1 MIIVPPDHAVIRESI
16 VKHLA
21 SKKRDYIDV
30 SYVTD
35 FDGTVYKLSSG
46 SPEDPDNKDMLC
58 MSIQVVGFDE
68 IVASMGGPEF
78 LQDTCYAKYLRETE
92 KGDGTRTFNVT
103 VLANVSEL
111 TEDAYGA
118 CLPPAPPRAA
128 AAHRLTLPPAL
139 PCRELRVRLGVHEAE
154 PAGVPARASAG
165 GAGGRVE
172 GGDDRRGDQVQAGGV
187 DLRLPRAGQGH
198 GGVRPELPR
207 PERHGDCARVPGGV
221 QGGQEAAQA
230 RLLACRELRPRP
242 AGRAALVQPREV
254 GGDRRVSQPQ

>member
-78 LQDTCYAKYLRETE
+78 LQDPDNKGVLWTRLHFCCLQRHRAAQRRRDTRVTPSLRRDSAQLL
-92 KGDGTRTFNVT
+92 KIV
-103 VLANVSEL
+103 
-111 TEDAYGA
+111 
-118 CLPPAPPRAA
+118 PPR
-128 AAHRLTLPPAL
+128 
-139 PCRELRVRLGVHEAE
+139 C
-154 PAGVPARASAG
+154 
-165 GAGGRVE
+165 
-172 GGDDRRGDQVQAGGV
+172 
-187 DLRLPRAGQGH
+187 
-198 GGVRPELPR
+198 
-207 PERHGDCARVPGGV
+207 
-221 QGGQEAAQA
+221 
-230 RLLACRELRPRP
+230 
-242 AGRAALVQPREV
+242 
-254 GGDRRVSQPQ
+254 

>member
-103 VLANVSEL
+103 MHFYEFRSDV
-111 TEDAYGA
+111 A
-118 CLPPAPPRAA
+118 C
-128 AAHRLTLPPAL
+128 
-139 PCRELRVRLGVHEAE
+139 VHGLSISC
-154 PAGVPARASAG
+154 P
-165 GAGGRVE
+165 
-172 GGDDRRGDQVQAGGV
+172 
-187 DLRLPRAGQGH
+187 
-198 GGVRPELPR
+198 
-207 PERHGDCARVPGGV
+207 
-221 QGGQEAAQA
+221 
-230 RLLACRELRPRP
+230 
-242 AGRAALVQPREV
+242 
-254 GGDRRVSQPQ
+254 